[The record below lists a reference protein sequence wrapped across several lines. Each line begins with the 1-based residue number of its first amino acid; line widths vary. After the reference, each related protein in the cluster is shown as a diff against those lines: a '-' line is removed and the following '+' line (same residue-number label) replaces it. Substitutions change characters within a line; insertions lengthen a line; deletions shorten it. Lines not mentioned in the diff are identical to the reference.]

1 MCIVKC
7 TIWPDILLQK
17 HAGDC
22 PNSVLSQGCGK
33 QWDMNTHTL
42 SVCSKRSFPCQ
53 FCRMDFSLESM
64 EVRYELLLLR
74 GDLWHG
80 KLIICPLHTSTVY
93 EHRLPWY
100 TVQKHRL
107 QQVFLYK
114 VMFLCTCMQLSLYIP
129 CIVFKRFLQIVHWYR
144 IHYNI
149 IYIVLRV
156 KDSCELCIGAGS
168 CHYLRRTSNWLW
180 LLQERT
186 SQQEKCMFTVPW
198 NSHCMV
204 DNKSI
209 PTPALLAPGGGM

>member
-33 QWDMNTHTL
+33 QGDMNTHTL
-42 SVCSKRSFPCQ
+42 SVCSKGSFPCQ
-53 FCRMDFSLESM
+53 FCGMDFSLESM

-80 KLIICPLHTSTVY
+80 ELIICPLHTSTVY

-100 TVQKHRL
+100 TVHKHRL

-156 KDSCELCIGAGS
+156 KDFFVNCALVQDHVTTCE
-168 CHYLRRTSNWLW
+168 
-180 LLQERT
+180 ERPT
-186 SQQEKCMFTVPW
+186 DCDYCKKELP
-198 NSHCMV
+198 
-204 DNKSI
+204 NKRSVCSPYHEI
-209 PTPALLAPGGGM
+209 PIAW